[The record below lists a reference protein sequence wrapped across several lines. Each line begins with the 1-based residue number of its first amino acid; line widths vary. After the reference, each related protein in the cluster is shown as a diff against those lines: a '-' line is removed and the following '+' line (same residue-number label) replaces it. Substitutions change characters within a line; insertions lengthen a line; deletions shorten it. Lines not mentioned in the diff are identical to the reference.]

1 MTHVDEEA
9 LSGFSYDY
17 DEEEDDKK
25 ESAVKDEKKGLE
37 RVRLGLRH
45 LE

>member
-1 MTHVDEEA
+1 VTHVDEEA

-25 ESAVKDEKKGLE
+25 EAAMKDEKKGLE
-37 RVRLGLRH
+37 RVRLELRH
-45 LE
+45 LK